1 MLVQARQRYAFT
13 CSLMFMP
20 DLQSHDV
27 YGKNTLSAICAVTN
41 DIIEKKGKTKHKV
54 RNNM

>member
-27 YGKNTLSAICAVTN
+27 SGKNTLSAVCAVTN
-41 DIIEKKGKTKHKV
+41 DTIEKKEKQSIK
-54 RNNM
+54 